1 MNNIAQIDSSNTDK
15 LLNTL
20 DNENLRR
27 SIIVA
32 ALKEAANVINDKTRE
47 NFKASISGA
56 SHYSKYIRKPFY
68 QGVTTSVDKNLME
81 TKVSIMPDFR
91 MKFFEKQIK
100 ERFYKK
106 KGSNTVHRTGTVKAN
121 HFFKNAITSTQSLVE
136 QTLKRII
143 DNKLSEYIK

>member
-1 MNNIAQIDSSNTDK
+1 MNNISQIDSSQTDK
-15 LLNTL
+15 LLNSL

-47 NFKASISGA
+47 NFRASISGA
-56 SHYSKYIRKPFY
+56 SHYSKFIRRPFY
-68 QGVTTSVDKNLME
+68 QGVSTSVDKNLME
-81 TKVSIMPDFR
+81 SKVSIMPDFR
-91 MKFFEKQIK
+91 MKFFEKQIQ
-100 ERFYKK
+100 ERSYKK
-106 KGSNTVHRTGTVKAN
+106 NNKIHRTGVVSAK
-121 HFFKNAITSTQSLVE
+121 HFFKNAITATQSLVE

>member
-1 MNNIAQIDSSNTDK
+1 MNNIAQIDSSQTDK

-32 ALKEAANVINDKTRE
+32 ALKEAANVINEKTRE

-56 SHYSKYIRKPFY
+56 SHYSKYIRRPFY
-68 QGVTTSVDKNLME
+68 QGVSTSVDKNLME

-91 MKFFEKQIK
+91 MKFFEKQIQ
-100 ERFYKK
+100 ERSYKK
-106 KGSNTVHRTGTVKAN
+106 NNKIHRTGVVSAK

>member
-1 MNNIAQIDSSNTDK
+1 MNNIAQIDSSQTDK
-15 LLNTL
+15 LLNSL

-32 ALKEAANVINDKTRE
+32 ALKEAANVINDKTME
-47 NFKASISGA
+47 NFMASISGA

-68 QGVTTSVDKNLME
+68 QGVSTSVDKNLME
-81 TKVSIMPDFR
+81 SKVSIMPDFR
-91 MKFFEKQIK
+91 MKFFEKQIQ
-100 ERFYKK
+100 ERSYKK
-106 KGSNTVHRTGTVKAN
+106 NNKIHRTGVVSAK

>member
-1 MNNIAQIDSSNTDK
+1 MNNIAQIDSSQTDK
-15 LLNTL
+15 LLNSL
-20 DNENLRR
+20 DNETLRR

-47 NFKASISGA
+47 NFRASISGA
-56 SHYSKYIRKPFY
+56 SHYSKFIRRPFY
-68 QGVTTSVDKNLME
+68 QGVSTSVDKNLME

-91 MKFFEKQIK
+91 MTFFEKQIQ
-100 ERFYKK
+100 ERSYKK
-106 KGSNTVHRTGTVKAN
+106 NNKIHRTGVVSAK
-121 HFFKNAITSTQSLVE
+121 HFFKNAITATQSLVE

>member
-1 MNNIAQIDSSNTDK
+1 MNNIAQIDSSQTDK
-15 LLNTL
+15 LLNSL
-20 DNENLRR
+20 DNETLRR

-47 NFKASISGA
+47 NFRASISGA
-56 SHYSKYIRKPFY
+56 SHYSKFIRRPFY
-68 QGVTTSVDKNLME
+68 QGVITSVDKNLME

-91 MKFFEKQIK
+91 MKFFEKQIQ
-100 ERFYKK
+100 ERSYKK
-106 KGSNTVHRTGTVKAN
+106 NNKIHRTGVVSAK

>member
-1 MNNIAQIDSSNTDK
+1 MNNIAQIDSSQTDK
-15 LLNTL
+15 LLNSL
-20 DNENLRR
+20 DNETLRR

-47 NFKASISGA
+47 NFRASISGA
-56 SHYSKYIRKPFY
+56 SHYSKFIRRPFY
-68 QGVTTSVDKNLME
+68 QGVSTSVDKNLME

-100 ERFYKK
+100 ERSYKK
-106 KGSNTVHRTGTVKAN
+106 NNKIHRTGVVSAK
-121 HFFKNAITSTQSLVE
+121 HFFKNAITATQSLVE

>member
-1 MNNIAQIDSSNTDK
+1 MNNIAQIDSSQTDK
-15 LLNTL
+15 LLNSL
-20 DNENLRR
+20 DNETLRR

-47 NFKASISGA
+47 NFRASISGA
-56 SHYSKYIRKPFY
+56 SHYSPYIRRPFY
-68 QGVTTSVDKNLME
+68 QGVSTSVDKNLME
-81 TKVSIMPDFR
+81 SKVSIMPDFR
-91 MKFFEKQIK
+91 MKFFEKQIQ
-100 ERFYKK
+100 ERSYKK
-106 KGSNTVHRTGTVKAN
+106 NNKIHRTGVVSAK